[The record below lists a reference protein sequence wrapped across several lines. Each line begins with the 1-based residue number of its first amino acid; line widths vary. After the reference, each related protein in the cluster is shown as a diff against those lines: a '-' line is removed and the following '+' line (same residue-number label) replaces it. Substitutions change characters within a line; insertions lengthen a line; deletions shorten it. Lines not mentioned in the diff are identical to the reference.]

1 VYPNPTSERLTAAL
15 PAAEGRT
22 YRVLNSLGQVMD
34 QGAAAG
40 ANPAVDV
47 RRLPAGTYFLELNS
61 ATGRQVRRFV
71 KYD

>member
-1 VYPNPTSERLTAAL
+1 M

-22 YRVLNSLGQVMD
+22 YRVLNPLGQVLA
-34 QGAAAG
+34 QGAAA
-40 ANPAVDV
+40 AINPEVNV
-47 RRLPAGTYFLELNS
+47 GRLPAGTYFLELNS